1 MPFPS
6 TAFLNFSCTKP
17 PKTQVG
23 GREEEG
29 QESCGKGWQF
39 RTSFK
44 EETLFSTHKHSS
56 GADTS
61 HGLDFR
67 EGDSESAKTKSFQV
81 TQTLQGKKS
90 IWSMRI
96 LLHSTMGKTLILW
109 LDIYIFSFM
118 FAILFIEM

>member
-1 MPFPS
+1 MGRIGVAAFQVHAIPFHS
-6 TAFLNFSCTKP
+6 FLELLLYKTS
-17 PKTQVG
+17 KTQVGG

-61 HGLDFR
+61 HGKIC
-67 EGDSESAKTKSFQV
+67 AHY
-81 TQTLQGKKS
+81 
-90 IWSMRI
+90 M
-96 LLHSTMGKTLILW
+96 KTLVSWHPKRSIDFDL
-109 LDIYIFSFM
+109 LQS
-118 FAILFIEM
+118 